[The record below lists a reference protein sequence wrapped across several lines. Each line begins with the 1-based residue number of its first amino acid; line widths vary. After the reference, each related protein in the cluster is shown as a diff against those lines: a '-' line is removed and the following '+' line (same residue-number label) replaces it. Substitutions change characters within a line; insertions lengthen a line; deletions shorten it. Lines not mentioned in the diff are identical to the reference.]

1 MTRKAAKGY
10 QTKRQVSAGGV
21 VVRRHEDRWQACLIT
36 CRGEDGRLIWGLPK
50 GHVEPGERL
59 EDTAIREVREETGV
73 QGALVAALGSIAYR
87 FVVPAERTRFD
98 KTVHFYLFA
107 YTDGHTDAHDDEVE
121 AAAWV
126 DLDEAL
132 TRLTYQNERDIF
144 LIAQRYLDTHQASL
158 ISR

>member
-1 MTRKAAKGY
+1 MTRKAANGY

-21 VVRRHEDRWQACLIT
+21 VVRRHEQRWQVCLIAR
-36 CRGEDGRLIWGLPK
+36 RGPDDHVIWGLPK

-73 QGALVAALGSIAYR
+73 SGVLVTAVGSIAYR

-121 AAAWV
+121 DAAWV

-132 TRLTYQNERDIF
+132 ARLTYQNERDI
-144 LIAQRYLDTHQASL
+144 LLNAQQYLETHQASI